1 MKPKRKKAMGQE
13 TRAEPLSNPQFNI
26 QNYPTLPLNPILLIL

>member
-13 TRAEPLSNPQFNI
+13 TSVEPCSKPQSSSK
-26 QNYPTLPLNPILLIL
+26 NYLTRY